1 MIAKDIV
8 LMAALVV
15 AATAPPARAQTGTAV
30 APEGAGLF
38 RAYCAPC
45 HGAEG
50 RGNGPVASSMRKQP
64 PDLTLLSKVNGGVFP
79 AARIRRI
86 VEGREVASHGTREM
100 PVWGDVFQAA
110 KEGGTALVGARID
123 AILKHLESLQMKE
136 AQ

>member
-1 MIAKDIV
+1 MIAKNIV
-8 LMAALVV
+8 LFAAL
-15 AATAPPARAQTGTAV
+15 AAAAASPAWAQTGTTA
-30 APEGAGLF
+30 APDGAGLF

-45 HGAEG
+45 HGAEA

-100 PVWGDVFQAA
+100 PVWGDVFQTAR
-110 KEGGTALVGARID
+110 EGGTALVGARID
-123 AILKHLESLQMKE
+123 AILRHLESLQMKE